1 MAVKCFIFTNLCFWS
16 SILVK
21 IEQIIII
28 NWRKNHAYTFLYG
41 HCRVCNDFR
50 SCRSRKVSQDFSIS
64 FSLCI
69 GLKPLSLT
77 TPAMSMTLLRSTL
90 SQPKLLLS
98 QPLSQHLSQ
107 PLLQPRPQS
116 KLGLQSNTGRLP
128 TKSLPQSP
136 NFRLYCL
143 RLSMLVRIWKKR

>member
-1 MAVKCFIFTNLCFWS
+1 MK
-16 SILVK
+16 
-21 IEQIIII
+21 E
-28 NWRKNHAYTFLYG
+28 KNHAYTFLYG
-41 HCRVCNDFR
+41 HCRLCNDFR
-50 SCRSRKVSQDFSIS
+50 SCRSRKVSQDVSLS

-107 PLLQPRPQS
+107 PLS
-116 KLGLQSNTGRLP
+116 KLLSQPLSTTLIFSFVIIYLF
-128 TKSLPQSP
+128 TYLLICAFIHLLIHSL
-136 NFRLYCL
+136 LYIYFIFAYL
-143 RLSMLVRIWKKR
+143 III